1 MSATRPDTSAHATH
15 SLQPG
20 AYPTLRDPPSS
31 AAQPETE
38 PLVLSDPDPDA
49 RQSSSLL
56 GGRFTLIHQLPGAP
70 GEEHWVAQ
78 DAHSGLPAYVRV
90 FAVDVHRD
98 GPFRRRM
105 REHGEGLRDL
115 DHRHVERIL
124 AYGDHHGHPFVVT
137 DTVGGRRLSD
147 LLTAGV
153 AMPEVEVLRLIEQA
167 ALGLHEAAALG
178 VTHGSLGP
186 SSLLVAFTNTAIGV
200 GLADVEYVRVTGF
213 IHPPELRLMSGSA
226 TADGFAYAAPE
237 VVAGV
242 PGDERSDIYS
252 LGAIMCRMLT
262 GTPAAGAN
270 RLSTELAEPT
280 RTIIQTAMAR
290 RGDQRFLNHN
300 GMMVA
305 CAKAIRHLTGQ
316 TPRLM
321 RVLRKPML
329 PTPARLI
336 EIGSP
341 DESSSRRRKTL
352 MRSVSER
359 QDAPVSAPYTR
370 SSGAASDM
378 TTRIMRKH
386 RNLKD
391 TGHFTRR
398 QERVL
403 GQPGTVAASPPS
415 AALEV
420 RASGSPKQ
428 SQPREPRPNTLWL
441 LPLIVVVLAALLLAL
456 R

>member
-1 MSATRPDTSAHATH
+1 M
-15 SLQPG
+15 
-20 AYPTLRDPPSS
+20 YPALRDPPTNP
-31 AAQPETE
+31 AQSVADS
-38 PLVLSDPDPDA
+38 LVLSDPDPDA
-49 RQSSSLL
+49 RPTSSTLA
-56 GGRFTLIHQLPGAP
+56 GRFTIIHQLPGAP
-70 GEEHWVAQ
+70 SEEHYVAQ
-78 DAHSGLPAYVRV
+78 DAHSGLPVYVRV

-105 REHGEGLRDL
+105 REHGEGLRGL
-115 DHRHVERIL
+115 DHRHVERVL
-124 AYGDHHGHPFVVT
+124 AYGDHLGHPFVVT

-167 ALGLHEAAALG
+167 SLGLQEAAALG
-178 VTHGSLGP
+178 ATHGSLGP
-186 SSLLVAFTNTAIGV
+186 SSLLVAFTNTAVGV

-213 IHPPELRLMSGSA
+213 IHPPALRLMSGSA

-237 VVAGV
+237 VVAGAL
-242 PGDERSDIYS
+242 GDERSDIYS

-290 RGDQRFLNHN
+290 RSDQRFLNHN

-316 TPRLM
+316 TPRSL

-329 PTPARLI
+329 PTPPRLI
-336 EIGSP
+336 DLGSP
-341 DESSSRRRKTL
+341 DDESSSRRRKTL

-359 QDAPVSAPYTR
+359 QNAPAPAPNAR
-370 SSGAASDM
+370 GSGAASDM

-398 QERVL
+398 QERAL
-403 GQPGTVAASPPS
+403 GQPGTVAAAPPS
-415 AALEV
+415 PALEA
-420 RASGSPKQ
+420 RAAESPKP
-428 SQPREPRPNTLWL
+428 SPEARRGVLWL
-441 LPLIVVVLAALLLAL
+441 LPLIALALAALLLAL